1 LSAACVMLKSFS
13 LPHENTKRL
22 KLKHTFLKKHS
33 FFHATILTH
42 MFIKFLKME
51 NTVFLKKAKLKT
63 ANFKT
68 SVKIMCR
75 YVIQRH
81 NVTVFYAKVI

>member
-1 LSAACVMLKSFS
+1 MLKSFS

-22 KLKHTFLKKHS
+22 KLKHTF
-33 FFHATILTH
+33 FHTEPLYKI
-42 MFIKFLKME
+42 
-51 NTVFLKKAKLKT
+51 LKKAKLKT
-63 ANFKT
+63 ANWKKAGFF
-68 SVKIMCR
+68 VCR

>member
-1 LSAACVMLKSFS
+1 MLKSFS

-22 KLKHTFLKKHS
+22 KLKHTFFHTEPLYKILKNEKQ
-33 FFHATILTH
+33 
-42 MFIKFLKME
+42 
-51 NTVFLKKAKLKT
+51 KT

-81 NVTVFYAKVI
+81 NVTVFYDKVI